1 MLEALLHFSIKNRWL
16 IVVLTAVVAAVG
28 LFQLQR
34 LPINRSAEAIAL
46 LAPGAV
52 AGAGGFAALSGLV
65 SFGGSGV
72 SENAYYINASFEFRV
87 DAGQDSALL
96 I

>member
-1 MLEALLHFSIKNRWL
+1 M
-16 IVVLTAVVAAVG
+16 TAVDTRTVFTAE
-28 LFQLQR
+28 QLQR

-52 AGAGGFAALSGLV
+52 AGAGGYSALSGLV

-72 SENAYYINASFEFRV
+72 SENAYYINGYFTGEPLSNLGGSGLPFWTGQSSV
-87 DAGQDSALL
+87 DTQLPLCA
-96 I
+96 